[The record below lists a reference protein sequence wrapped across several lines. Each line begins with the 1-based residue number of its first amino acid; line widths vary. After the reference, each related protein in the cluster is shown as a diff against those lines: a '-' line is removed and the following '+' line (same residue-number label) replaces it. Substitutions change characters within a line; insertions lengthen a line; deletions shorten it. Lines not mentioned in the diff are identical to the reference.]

1 MKDYHSIFNK
11 DKPFLLGCQMRVCNE
26 NRIFLYFHN
35 YESILNIS
43 FEPNFSL
50 KKDIFEMESIGRY
63 SHYIVVT
70 NIARYSYQVLPQM
83 VCRSSNLLNLMTI
96 GSVWYNNCL
105 ILTNTDDWLIYAKHL
120 KNQMLKLRD

>member
-1 MKDYHSIFNK
+1 
-11 DKPFLLGCQMRVCNE
+11 
-26 NRIFLYFHN
+26 
-35 YESILNIS
+35 
-43 FEPNFSL
+43 
-50 KKDIFEMESIGRY
+50 MESICRY

-83 VCRSSNLLNLMTI
+83 VCRSSNLLNLMTE

-120 KNQMLKLRD
+120 KNQMLKLRICNHKNLNLNPNTKEILIKQESGDGGTDIMT